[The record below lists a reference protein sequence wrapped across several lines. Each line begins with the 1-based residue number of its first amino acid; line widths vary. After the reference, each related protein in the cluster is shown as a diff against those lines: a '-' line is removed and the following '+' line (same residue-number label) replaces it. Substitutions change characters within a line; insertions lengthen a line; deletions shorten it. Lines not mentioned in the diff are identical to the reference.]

1 MIAPLSPKGDFGFV
15 ETDSR
20 SAIFITPQAPFVS
33 RQQVR
38 DVTNRAFGGYQI

>member
-20 SAIFITPQAPFVS
+20 LAILVHHKLLLFLDNKFV
-33 RQQVR
+33 
-38 DVTNRAFGGYQI
+38 T